1 MEALAKATVAD
12 PRWVHFGIGNIF
24 RIFVGSIE
32 DKLLREGLMDRGITC
47 VETFDYD
54 VVDKI
59 YTPYD
64 NLALAV
70 YLKSDG
76 TVDKQVLGGLSEAI
90 KAQSS
95 DPAAWARLKAVFT
108 NPGLQLVTFTITEKG
123 YALRNTEGR
132 YFGYVQADMD
142 NGPDKVTGA
151 MGVVAAMLYARYQ
164 AGKLPLALVS
174 MDNVARNGEKLRNSV
189 METAMVWKELG
200 HVDEGFVEYVSDES
214 VVSFPWTMIDKIT
227 PRPSVDV
234 ANALEASGVEAMQPV
249 VTSKHTYIAPF
260 VNAEGPQYLVVE
272 DNFPNG
278 RPALEKG
285 GVYMADRVTVNR
297 SERMKVTACLNPIHT
312 ALGPYDVMLGYELFA
327 DGMSDPELSRLA
339 DQVGYKEGLPVV
351 EDPGILSPKAFIDE
365 VIHERFPNKYLGDTS
380 QRICTDASQGMAFRF
395 GETIK
400 AYVAKE
406 GTAGRLTGIPLA
418 IAGWLRYLLKIDDEG
433 NPYTLAPDPLAPV
446 LAEQLSNVKIGDPD
460 SLGDELKP
468 ILANANIWGVN
479 LKEVGLADKIESLFR
494 EEIAGPGAVRATLK
508 KHLDALN

>member
-1 MEALAKATVAD
+1 MKLNYQGLKDAAAWAKAGIELPPYDVEALAKATVAD

-142 NGPDKVTGA
+142 NGPEKVTGA

-189 METAMVWKELG
+189 METAMESQLG
-200 HVDEGFVEYVSDES
+200 NYNLQVLCQRYSEFKVYG
-214 VVSFPWTMIDKIT
+214 IDCE
-227 PRPSVDV
+227 RYF
-234 ANALEASGVEAMQPV
+234 
-249 VTSKHTYIAPF
+249 KH
-260 VNAEGPQYLVVE
+260 
-272 DNFPNG
+272 
-278 RPALEKG
+278 
-285 GVYMADRVTVNR
+285 
-297 SERMKVTACLNPIHT
+297 S
-312 ALGPYDVMLGYELFA
+312 LFK
-327 DGMSDPELSRLA
+327 P
-339 DQVGYKEGLPVV
+339 
-351 EDPGILSPKAFIDE
+351 
-365 VIHERFPNKYLGDTS
+365 
-380 QRICTDASQGMAFRF
+380 
-395 GETIK
+395 
-400 AYVAKE
+400 
-406 GTAGRLTGIPLA
+406 GTAEIDRQKLTVIWEA
-418 IAGWLRYLLKIDDEG
+418 DD
-433 NPYTLAPDPLAPV
+433 
-446 LAEQLSNVKIGDPD
+446 
-460 SLGDELKP
+460 
-468 ILANANIWGVN
+468 
-479 LKEVGLADKIESLFR
+479 
-494 EEIAGPGAVRATLK
+494 
-508 KHLDALN
+508 